1 MASLYD
7 WKPAFQDRLR
17 PYAEQLHETG
27 ITPNQVTLAALALA
41 AFEGALLLTWPG
53 AWFPLLMLPLVLFVR
68 LALNAIDGMIARE
81 HGQATKSGKVLNE
94 LGDVLADAFLYLP
107 LMAVPGAPEA
117 LIALAVLAG
126 IAAEFTGVIAEAMGA
141 GRRYDGPFG
150 KSERAVAFGAAGLL
164 LALGANAGWWF
175 DLLMLLVIAL
185 SARTAWNRAE
195 AAVRPF

>member
-7 WKPAFQDRLR
+7 WKPAFQERLR
-17 PYAEQLHETG
+17 PYAEQLHENA

-53 AWFPLLMLPLVLFVR
+53 AWFPLLLLPVVLFLR
-68 LALNAIDGMIARE
+68 LALNAIDGMIARDYGE
-81 HGQATKSGKVLNE
+81 ATKSGKVLNE
-94 LGDVLADAFLYLP
+94 LGDVLADGFLYLP
-107 LMAVPGAPEA
+107 LLAVPGAPET

-126 IAAEFTGVIAEAMGA
+126 IATEFTGVISEAMG
-141 GRRYDGPFG
+141 GERRYDGPFG

-164 LALGANAGWWF
+164 LALGADAGWWL
-175 DLLMLLVIAL
+175 DLLMLVVILL
-185 SARTAWNRAE
+185 SARTAWNRAA

>member
-41 AFEGALLLTWPG
+41 AFEGALLLTWPD
-53 AWFPLLMLPLVLFVR
+53 AWFPLLLLPVVLFVR

-164 LALGANAGWWF
+164 LGLGANAGWWF
-175 DLLMLLVIAL
+175 DLLMLLVIVL

>member
-164 LALGANAGWWF
+164 LGLGANAGWWF
-175 DLLMLLVIAL
+175 DLLTLLVIVL

>member
-7 WKPAFQDRLR
+7 WKPAFQERLR
-17 PYAEQLHETG
+17 PYAEQLHENG

-53 AWFPLLMLPLVLFVR
+53 AWFPLLLLPMVLFLR

-81 HGQATKSGKVLNE
+81 HGAATKSGKVLNE

-175 DLLMLLVIAL
+175 DLLMLLVIVL

>member
-164 LALGANAGWWF
+164 LGLGANAGWWF
-175 DLLMLLVIAL
+175 DLLMLLVIVL

>member
-7 WKPAFQDRLR
+7 WKPAFQERLR
-17 PYAEQLHETG
+17 PYAEQLHENA
-27 ITPNQVTLAALALA
+27 ITPNQVTLAALALS

-53 AWFPLLMLPLVLFVR
+53 AWFPLLLLPVVLFLR
-68 LALNAIDGMIARE
+68 LALNAIDGMIARDYGE
-81 HGQATKSGKVLNE
+81 ATKSGKVLNE
-94 LGDVLADAFLYLP
+94 LGDVLADGFVYLP

-126 IAAEFTGVIAEAMGA
+126 IATEFTGVISEAMG
-141 GRRYDGPFG
+141 GERRYDGPFG

-164 LALGANAGWWF
+164 LALGADAGGWL
-175 DLLMLLVIAL
+175 DLLMLVVILL
-185 SARTAWNRAE
+185 SARTAWNRAA

>member
-126 IAAEFTGVIAEAMGA
+126 MAAEFTGVIAEAMGA

-175 DLLMLLVIAL
+175 DLLMLLVIVL

>member
-1 MASLYD
+1 MTSLYD

-17 PYAEQLHETG
+17 PYAEQLHENG

-53 AWFPLLMLPLVLFVR
+53 AWFPLLMLPVVLFLR
-68 LALNAIDGMIARE
+68 LALNAIDGMLARE
-81 HGQATKSGKVLNE
+81 HGQETKSGKILNE

-150 KSERAVAFGAAGLL
+150 KSERAAAFGAAGLL
-164 LALGANAGWWF
+164 LAVGANAGWWF
-175 DLLMLLVIAL
+175 DLLMLVVILL

>member
-1 MASLYD
+1 
-7 WKPAFQDRLR
+7 
-17 PYAEQLHETG
+17 
-27 ITPNQVTLAALALA
+27 LA

-164 LALGANAGWWF
+164 LGLGANAGWWF
-175 DLLMLLVIAL
+175 DLLMLLVIVL

>member
-17 PYAEQLHETG
+17 PYAEQLHENG

-53 AWFPLLMLPLVLFVR
+53 AWFPLLLLPAVLFAR
-68 LALNAIDGMIARE
+68 LALNAIDGMIARD
-81 HGQATKSGKVLNE
+81 HGQATKSGKILNE
-94 LGDVLADAFLYLP
+94 VGDVLADGFLYLP
-107 LMAVPGAPEA
+107 LMAVTGAPEA

-126 IAAEFTGVIAEAMGA
+126 IATEFVGVIAEAMG
-141 GRRYDGPFG
+141 GERRYDGPFG

-175 DLLMLLVIAL
+175 DLLMLIVIAL

-195 AAVRPF
+195 TAVRPF

>member
-17 PYAEQLHETG
+17 PYAEQLHQTG

-41 AFEGALLLTWPG
+41 AFEGALLLTWPD
-53 AWFPLLMLPLVLFVR
+53 AWFPLLLLPVVLFVR
-68 LALNAIDGMIARE
+68 LALNAMDGMIARE
-81 HGQATKSGKVLNE
+81 HGQATKSGKLLNE
-94 LGDVLADAFLYLP
+94 LGDMLADAFLYLP

-126 IAAEFTGVIAEAMGA
+126 IATEFTGVIAEAMGA

-150 KSERAVAFGAAGLL
+150 KSERALAFGAAGLL
-164 LALGANAGWWF
+164 LALGAGAGWWF
-175 DLLMLLVIAL
+175 DLLMLLVIVL

>member
-17 PYAEQLHETG
+17 PYAEQLHENG
-27 ITPNQVTLAALALA
+27 ITPNQVTLAALALS
-41 AFEGALLLTWPG
+41 AFEGALLLSWPG
-53 AWFPLLMLPLVLFVR
+53 ALFPLLLLPVVLFVR

-81 HGQATKSGKVLNE
+81 HGAETKSGKLLNE

-107 LMAVPGAPEA
+107 LMAVPGAPET

-126 IAAEFTGVIAEAMGA
+126 IATEFTGVIAEAMGA

-150 KSERAVAFGAAGLL
+150 KSVRALAVGAAGLL
-164 LALGANAGWWF
+164 LALGADAGWWF
-175 DLLMLLVIAL
+175 DLLMLVVIAL